1 MRLGLIGCVRR
12 VWAPRG
18 VKIIQPVEYK
28 REWAYLHV
36 AVNGLRGKL
45 MWTWTDNMK
54 AESIVPVVKQWSRR
68 RVKFLVWDRARGHR
82 GALYDSVRVQR
93 IEQPPYAP
101 QVNPAE
107 RIFQHLRA
115 AIEGK
120 IYGTLAAK
128 KAAVEAALAHT
139 GHVHVIGRVALHP
152 IERRL
157 AAMDSLDRGVVVA
170 VEDQDAVVQSVGLS
184 LIHI

>member
-1 MRLGLIGCVRR
+1 MRVGLIGCVRR
-12 VWAPRG
+12 VWTPRG
-18 VKIIQPVEYK
+18 VKIRQPVEYT

-45 MWTWTDNMK
+45 MWAWTDNMK
-54 AESIVPVVKQWSRR
+54 AESIVPVVKQWGRR

-128 KAAVEAALAHT
+128 KAAKKAALVELAATPSKGKSLTGWKWIRKSVEALSESDMAL
-139 GHVHVIGRVALHP
+139 
-152 IERRL
+152 
-157 AAMDSLDRGVVVA
+157 
-170 VEDQDAVVQSVGLS
+170 Q
-184 LIHI
+184 